1 MKKLAMSTWL
11 PAIAALT
18 LLATGCAT
26 SNVNPPEARA
36 NTGYVDFHAE
46 AATDLC
52 WEVTRF
58 DERGQDF
65 QRVFSAFDPPTVGIL
80 RRAFPPG
87 RHRLR
92 VTFLNRVIT
101 QPAEVELEIQDGRIT
116 PVRVSLTEAGTTMVE
131 SKEVNR
137 GGTARGHHGRRTKID
152 SDETAMY
159 RLSAAAAP
167 AVAYQPKERMSY
179 AR

>member
-1 MKKLAMSTWL
+1 MKKLAMITWL
-11 PAIAALT
+11 PALAALT
-18 LLATGCAT
+18 LLTAGCAT

-46 AATDLC
+46 AADDLF

-58 DERGQDF
+58 DEREQDF
-65 QRVFSAFDPPTVGIL
+65 QRVFSAFEPPADGIL
-80 RRAFPPG
+80 RLAFPPG

-101 QPAEVELEIQDGRIT
+101 QPAEVELEIQDGKIT
-116 PVRVSLTEAGTTMVE
+116 PVRVSLTEAGTTLVE

-137 GGTARGHHGRRTKID
+137 GGTARGHQGRRTKIG

-159 RLSAAAAP
+159 RLSAVTAP
-167 AVAYQPKERMSY
+167 AVVYRSKEQM
-179 AR
+179 APAW